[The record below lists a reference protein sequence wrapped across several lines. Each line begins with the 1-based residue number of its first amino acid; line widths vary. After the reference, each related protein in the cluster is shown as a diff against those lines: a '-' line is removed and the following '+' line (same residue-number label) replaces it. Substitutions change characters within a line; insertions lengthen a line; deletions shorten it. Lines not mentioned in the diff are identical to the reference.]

1 MEIESIFFNTD
12 DYELTNCHIGCGA
25 FAEIYLVNNHESKPF
40 AAKIFSQS
48 SSFSAR
54 DQMVIIREALLM
66 KNIDHPAILKFYGI
80 NFHSF
85 DDPSQLQPTILLE
98 YAVNGSLKEIL
109 RKEQAGIGDCSWS
122 PTKKYICLLGIADAM
137 RYLHKKG
144 ILHRDLKQENI
155 LINEDFHPL
164 VCDFG
169 LSRSFSESLT
179 KSMELSMTRNVGTP
193 IYMAPEL
200 FEDEEHFGPG
210 IDVYAFAI
218 LAYEMVT
225 GIEPY
230 SENGKGITMAKLVRN
245 VLTGRRPRFV
255 DGITDPM
262 KDLLSRC
269 WQEDPKRRPSF
280 EEIFNELSSNFYYLD
295 EDVDEYEVNDYLD
308 LLKDRRQNE
317 DVPKKED
324 KKEEQKED
332 QNEAQKEIDQPSNN
346 QELIENER
354 KVYFEMVKELVEKH
368 GKVEDNILHLACK
381 TGNIN
386 LVKYVISQNK
396 IDITSKTVY
405 HHYFL

>member
-1 MEIESIFFNTD
+1 MEIESLFFDTD
-12 DYELTNCHIGCGA
+12 DYELTNRKIGEGS
-25 FAEIYLVNNHESKPF
+25 FGGIFLVNNHENKF
-40 AAKIFSQS
+40 FVAKIFNES

-85 DDPSQLQPTILLE
+85 YDPREIQPTILLE

-109 RKEQAGIGDCSWS
+109 RKEQMNLGDPLWS
-122 PTKKYICLLGIADAM
+122 STKKYICMLGIADAM

-144 ILHRDLKQENI
+144 ILHRDLKPENI

-179 KSMELSMTRNVGTP
+179 NSMELSMTGKIGTP
-193 IYMAPEL
+193 LYMAPEML
-200 FEDEEHFGPG
+200 LDEEHLGPG
-210 IDVYAFAI
+210 IDVYAFAM
-218 LAYEMVT
+218 LAYEIVT
-225 GIEPY
+225 GMGPY
-230 SENGKGITMAKLVRN
+230 SENGKRITAPSLVRK
-245 VLTGRRPRFV
+245 LLAGERPKFV

-269 WQEDPKRRPSF
+269 WHRDPKKRPSF

-295 EDVDEYEVNDYLD
+295 EDVDEDEVNDYIE

-332 QNEAQKEIDQPSNN
+332 QNESQKEIDQPSNN

-368 GKVEDNILHLACK
+368 GKVEDNLLHLACK